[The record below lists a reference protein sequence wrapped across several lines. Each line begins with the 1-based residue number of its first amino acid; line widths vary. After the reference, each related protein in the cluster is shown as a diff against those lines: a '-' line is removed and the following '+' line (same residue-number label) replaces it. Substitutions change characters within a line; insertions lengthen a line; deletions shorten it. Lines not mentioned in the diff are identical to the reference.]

1 MIDTTAPRA
10 AVEITAE
17 DMLILYERYG
27 REAFAAAMAGDEA
40 ACDRLF
46 AEAGRFA
53 RAALDLRNGTPPAPA
68 PAFTL
73 DAQGVDQYGTEW
85 QPRRQG
91 ALLGVPLGIREIL
104 QLRKDYTI
112 ASGEAL
118 ALRDNAAW
126 GLSEQRR
133 AELLLQAALLDP
145 NVLTFAHNEEAER
158 ATARC

>member
-1 MIDTTAPRA
+1 MIDLSAPRA
-10 AVEITAE
+10 PVAITAE
-17 DMLILYERYG
+17 DMGVLYERYG
-27 REAFAAAMAGDEA
+27 REAFAAAMAGDNA

-53 RAALDLRNGTPPAPA
+53 RAALELRNGTPLPPP

-73 DAQGVDQYGTEW
+73 DANGVDQHGTEW

-104 QLRKDYTI
+104 QLRRDYTI
-112 ASGEAL
+112 ASGEAV
-118 ALRDNAAW
+118 ALRDDAGW
-126 GLSEQRR
+126 GLSERRR

-145 NVLTFAHNEEAER
+145 NVLTFAHNEDAER